1 MDGYEIK
8 RNQNRAVTSKSD
20 EEIRCLSLCF
30 LEEDGVGSELR
41 ENTIKIQNFEL
52 ELDPD
57 VPTTDN
63 NLVREFICGND
74 AAFTQLVTRYKDA
87 LTNYLN
93 MMVGDYDIAVDL
105 CQETYL
111 RVYRNIRRYSNLYQ
125 FSTWIY
131 RIATNLAIDEMR
143 YRKRRGRVFY
153 RNVWGTRQSAGKE
166 GPEFEIREVRR
177 GPRDE
182 ILRKESSR
190 ILSDAIR
197 SLPEK
202 YRTTFIMKEV
212 QKLPYDA
219 IAKVLNCSAGTIKSR
234 LHRAR
239 ELLQRKLEHYV

>member
-1 MDGYEIK
+1 L
-8 RNQNRAVTSKSD
+8 AS
-20 EEIRCLSLCF
+20 EIREEAVERYCL
-30 LEEDGVGSELR
+30 ESELA
-41 ENTIKIQNFEL
+41 
-52 ELDPD
+52 D

-63 NLVREFICGND
+63 SLVREFIAGND
-74 AAFTQLVTRYKDA
+74 AAFTQLVSRYKDS

-93 MMVGDYDIAVDL
+93 MTIGDYDTAVDL
-105 CQETYL
+105 CQETFL
-111 RVYRNIRRYSNLYQ
+111 RVYRNIHRYSNIYQ

-153 RNVWGTRQSAGKE
+153 NNILGSRSSNNDSE
-166 GPEFEIREVRR
+166 MPEFEITDARR

-182 ILRKESSR
+182 MLRKESSR
-190 ILSDAIR
+190 VLGEAIR

-202 YRTTFIMKEV
+202 YRTAFIMKEV
-212 QKLPYDA
+212 QELPYET

-239 ELLQRKLEHYV
+239 ELLQRKLERYVDC